1 MGTRDYLSNA
11 RGTLYR
17 NTTLELCM
25 PPEQPGFGSQ
35 LDLGSNT
42 KMAVYCSVTLLKL
55 LSIAEQIPSSLK

>member
-1 MGTRDYLSNA
+1 
-11 RGTLYR
+11 
-17 NTTLELCM
+17 M